1 MAIVILKGLALVG
14 AFIATLALGI
24 QVTRVITAARKMEQV
39 SESLVPLAI
48 AIFCWYIFFK
58 L

>member
-1 MAIVILKGLALVG
+1 MIILKAMALVT
-14 AFIATLALGI
+14 AFFATLATGF
-24 QVTRVITAARKMEQV
+24 QVIRIITTIRKAKVAR
-39 SESLVPLAI
+39 ESIWPLAI

>member
-24 QVTRVITAARKMEQV
+24 QVTRVITAARKMEQIG
-39 SESLVPLAI
+39 ESFVPLAI